1 MNTQRQKILS
11 QAASNHRESLRRSLE
26 RRMEAARN
34 RGDQNLLRQLEA
46 EANYLRLK

>member
-1 MNTQRQKILS
+1 MNTQRQQILS
-11 QAASNHRESLRRSLE
+11 QAASSHRESLRRSLE

-34 RGDQNLLRQLEA
+34 RGDQKLLRQLEA